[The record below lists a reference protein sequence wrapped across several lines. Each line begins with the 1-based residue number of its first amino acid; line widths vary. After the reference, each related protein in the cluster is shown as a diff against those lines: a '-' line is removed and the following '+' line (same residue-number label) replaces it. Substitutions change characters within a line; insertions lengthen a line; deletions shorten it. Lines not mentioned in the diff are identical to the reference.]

1 MQSRTDSTAFSL
13 PDTFM
18 EQVKQARRAAMEA
31 GMRHITY
38 QVEYLLPDNP
48 HIIGLPFVHYIES
61 DFFSVGEDLRKRIDD
76 LMARS
81 TTLLDEETANQ
92 LAKEY
97 AQLGEDMKT
106 HLQRVQNTPEDFIL
120 PFKGLTSTQRH
131 EAIAEVPLQKLR
143 NFLQFWEREI
153 DGPLEQVTV
162 SMKKLPESDMSRAFL
177 NASNASPSAEVQTRV
192 KGLVGIKPKK
202 LIIN

>member
-13 PDTFM
+13 PETFM

-31 GMRHITY
+31 GMRHVSY

-48 HIIGLPFVHYIES
+48 HIIGLPFIHYIES

-92 LAKEY
+92 LTKEY

-177 NASNASPSAEVQTRV
+177 NASNAAPSAEVQTRV

-202 LIIN
+202 LIMN

>member
-13 PDTFM
+13 PETFM

-31 GMRHITY
+31 GMRHVSY

-48 HIIGLPFVHYIES
+48 HIIGLPFIHYIES

-177 NASNASPSAEVQTRV
+177 NASNAAPSAEVQTRV

-202 LIIN
+202 LIMN

>member
-1 MQSRTDSTAFSL
+1 MQSKTDSTAFSL
-13 PDTFM
+13 PETFM

-31 GMRHITY
+31 GMRHVSY

-48 HIIGLPFVHYIES
+48 HIIGLPFIHYIES

-162 SMKKLPESDMSRAFL
+162 SMRKLPESDMSRAFL
-177 NASNASPSAEVQTRV
+177 NASNAAPSTEIQTRV

-202 LIIN
+202 LIMN

>member
-13 PDTFM
+13 PETFM

-31 GMRHITY
+31 GMRHVSY

-48 HIIGLPFVHYIES
+48 HIIGLPFIHYIES

-177 NASNASPSAEVQTRV
+177 NASNAAPSAEVQTRV

>member
-13 PDTFM
+13 PETFM

-31 GMRHITY
+31 GMRHVSY

-48 HIIGLPFVHYIES
+48 HIIGLPFIHYIES

-106 HLQRVQNTPEDFIL
+106 HLQRVQNTPEDLIL

-177 NASNASPSAEVQTRV
+177 NASNAAPSAEVQTRV

-202 LIIN
+202 LIMN

>member
-13 PDTFM
+13 PETFM

-31 GMRHITY
+31 GMRHVSY

-48 HIIGLPFVHYIES
+48 HIIGLPFIHYIES

-153 DGPLEQVTV
+153 DGPLEQ
-162 SMKKLPESDMSRAFL
+162 
-177 NASNASPSAEVQTRV
+177 
-192 KGLVGIKPKK
+192 
-202 LIIN
+202 

>member
-1 MQSRTDSTAFSL
+1 MQSKTDSTAFSL
-13 PDTFM
+13 PETFM

-31 GMRHITY
+31 GMRHVSY

-48 HIIGLPFVHYIES
+48 HIIGLPFIHYIES

-177 NASNASPSAEVQTRV
+177 NASNAAPSAEVQTRV

-202 LIIN
+202 LIMN

>member
-1 MQSRTDSTAFSL
+1 MQSKTDGVGFSL
-13 PDTFM
+13 PETFM
-18 EQVKQARRAAMEA
+18 EQVKQARRTAMEA
-31 GMRHITY
+31 GMRHVTY

-48 HIIGLPFVHYIES
+48 HIIGLPFVHFIES

-76 LMARS
+76 LLVRS
-81 TTLLDEETANQ
+81 AKLLDEETADQ

-106 HLQRVQNTPEDFIL
+106 HLERVQNTPEDFIL
-120 PFKGLTSTQRH
+120 PFQGLTSTQRH

-162 SMKKLPESDMSRAFL
+162 SMKKLPQSDMSRAFL
-177 NASNASPSAEVQTRV
+177 DASTAAPSAETQTRV
-192 KGLVGIKPKK
+192 QGLVGLKPKK
-202 LIIN
+202 LIMN